1 MEWLLLVDVET
12 QLTDCYHHSLD
23 YTHHKWSIT
32 LGGVI
37 IVSRCRDIAHW
48 MLPPQSRLHTSPSA
62 PLHLVEWLL
71 LVDVETQ
78 HTDCYHHSLD
88 YTHHKWIHYTWWRWL
103 LLVDVETQLTDC
115 CHHSLDYTHHKW
127 SITLGGV
134 IIVSRCRDTAHWL
147 LPPQSRLHTSQVIHY
162 TWWSD
167 YC

>member
-1 MEWLLLVDVET
+1 MRWLLLVDVET
-12 QLTDCYHHSLD
+12 QHTDCCHHCLD

-37 IVSRCRDIAHW
+37 IVSRRRDTAHW
-48 MLPPQSRLHTSPSA
+48 LLPPKSGLHTSQVIHYTWWSDYCLWMWRHSTLTVA
-62 PLHLVEWLL
+62 TTVWITHITSDPLHLVRWLL

-78 HTDCYHHSLD
+78 HTDC
-88 YTHHKWIHYTWWRWL
+88 
-103 LLVDVETQLTDC
+103 
-115 CHHSLDYTHHKW
+115 CHHCLDYTHHKW

-134 IIVSRCRDTAHWL
+134 IIVSRCRDTIHWL

>member
-12 QLTDCYHHSLD
+12 QHTDCYHHSLD

-37 IVSRCRDIAHW
+37 IVCGCRDSTLVVTTTVWITHI
-48 MLPPQSRLHTSPSA
+48 TSD

-88 YTHHKWIHYTWWRWL
+88 YTHHKWSITLGGLIIVCGCRDSTLTVATTVWITHITSDPLHLVEWL
-103 LLVDVETQLTDC
+103 LLVDVETQHTD
-115 CHHSLDYTHHKW
+115 
-127 SITLGGV
+127 
-134 IIVSRCRDTAHWL
+134 
-147 LPPQSRLHTSQVIHY
+147 LPPLSRLHTSQVIHY

>member
-12 QLTDCYHHSLD
+12 QHTGCYHHSLD

-37 IVSRCRDIAHW
+37 IVSRRRDTAHW
-48 MLPPQSRLHTSPSA
+48 LLPPLSRLHTSQ
-62 PLHLVEWLL
+62 V
-71 LVDVETQ
+71 
-78 HTDCYHHSLD
+78 
-88 YTHHKWIHYTWWRWL
+88 IHYTWWSDYCLWCRDTAHWL
-103 LLVDVETQLTDC
+103 LPPKSGLHTSQVIHYTWWTQYTDC
-115 CHHSLDYTHHKW
+115 YHHSLDYTHHKW